1 MKGRN
6 AIKGIPKSPWNLA
19 SITTAPVAKR
29 KKKPLYAKKETVILI
44 GLVFCQQI
52 ENREPWVF

>member
-19 SITTAPVAKR
+19 SITTAPVARR
-29 KKKPLYAKKETVILI
+29 KKRQNQDPIPIL
-44 GLVFCQQI
+44 
-52 ENREPWVF
+52 

>member
-44 GLVFCQQI
+44 GLGFLPT
-52 ENREPWVF
+52 NRESRAF